1 MDLIKQAREMGKMIQ
16 ASEEY
21 KRLQAAKEKNDNDT
35 ELQDLI
41 GQFNLNR
48 MDLNNQLAKSD
59 KDDEKLEKLNHEMR
73 DLYQKVMTN
82 QNMAEYEQAKNEMD
96 MLMNQVNT
104 ILVMCVNG
112 EDPDTCDPAP
122 SCTGSCS
129 TCGGCH

>member
-1 MDLIKQAREMGKMIQ
+1 MNLIKQALEMGKMIQ

-21 KRLQAAKEKNDNDT
+21 KRLQAAKEKNDNDA

-41 GQFNLNR
+41 GQFNLKR
-48 MDLNNQLAKSD
+48 MELNNQLAKSD

>member
-1 MDLIKQAREMGKMIQ
+1 MNLIKQAREMGKMIQ

-21 KRLQAAKEKNDNDT
+21 KRLQAAKEKNDNDA

-41 GQFNLNR
+41 GQFNLKR
-48 MDLNNQLAKSD
+48 MELNNQLAKSD

>member
-1 MDLIKQAREMGKMIQ
+1 MNLIKQAREMGKMIQ

-21 KRLQAAKEKNDNDT
+21 KRLQAAKEKNDNDA

-41 GQFNLNR
+41 GQFNLKR
-48 MDLNNQLAKSD
+48 MELNNQLAKSD

-73 DLYQKVMTN
+73 DLYQKIMTN

-104 ILVMCVNG
+104 ILVMCVNA
-112 EDPDTCDPAP
+112 EAPDTCDPAP

>member
-41 GQFNLNR
+41 GQFNLKR
-48 MDLNNQLAKSD
+48 MELNNQLAKSD
-59 KDDEKLEKLNHEMR
+59 KDDEKLDKLNHEMR

-82 QNMAEYEQAKNEMD
+82 QNMNEYEQAKNEMD

>member
-41 GQFNLNR
+41 GQFNLKR
-48 MDLNNQLAKSD
+48 MELNNQLAKSD

>member
-1 MDLIKQAREMGKMIQ
+1 MNLIKQAREMGKMIQ

-41 GQFNLNR
+41 GQFNLKR
-48 MDLNNQLAKSD
+48 MELNNQLAKSD

-73 DLYQKVMTN
+73 DLYQKVMIN

>member
-1 MDLIKQAREMGKMIQ
+1 MNLIKQAREMGKMIQ

-41 GQFNLNR
+41 GQFNLKR
-48 MDLNNQLAKSD
+48 MELNNQLAKSD

>member
-1 MDLIKQAREMGKMIQ
+1 MNLIKQAREMGKMIQ

-21 KRLQAAKEKNDNDT
+21 KRLQAAKEKNDNDA

-41 GQFNLNR
+41 GQFNLKR
-48 MDLNNQLAKSD
+48 MELNNQLAKSD

-73 DLYQKVMTN
+73 DLYQEVMTN

>member
-1 MDLIKQAREMGKMIQ
+1 MNLIKQAREMGKMIQ

-41 GQFNLNR
+41 GQFNLKR
-48 MDLNNQLAKSD
+48 MELNNQLAKPD